1 MNSEEFLN
9 HVLPDNNGD
18 ICYNLTCIGKG
29 IQQYFYDTIEE
40 AAEQALVFSEK
51 ELDVY
56 YGFAG
61 FDVGVLERYKKGE
74 RKNLRTADNAKL
86 FKCLALDIDVDES
99 GSKINTYKS
108 LEKAGGSTKQIY
120 CR

>member
-29 IQQYFYDTIEE
+29 TKQYFYDTIEE
-40 AAEQALVFSEK
+40 AAKQALVFSEE

-61 FDVGVLERYKKGE
+61 FDVEVLERYKKGE

-108 LEKAGGSTKQIY
+108 LEEAG
-120 CR
+120 